1 VKAISL
7 KQPWANLIASGQKTI
22 ETRLWGTDY
31 RGELLIVSSKRPKI
45 EPAGCAVA
53 VAELIE
59 CRPMT
64 LADERAALC
73 EVYENAVAWVFRNVR
88 PLKPFPVN
96 GQLGIFDVDVQEDLL
111 AMAPDRELFLTLFQE
126 PPHGSQG
133 RVKP

>member
-1 VKAISL
+1 MKAISL

-31 RGELLIVSSKRPKI
+31 RGQLLIVSSKRPKI
-45 EPAGCAVA
+45 EPVGCAVA

-64 LADERAALC
+64 LADEKAALC

-96 GQLGIFDVDVQEDLL
+96 GRFGIFDVDVQEGMLVT
-111 AMAPDRELFLTLFQE
+111 APDCGPFLTLFEE
-126 PPHGSQG
+126 PPHGSQT
-133 RVKP
+133 RIKR